1 MSEDCVLVGM
11 CSKFECNEKEM
22 FRKLANSATDM
33 QMCMSEEDCVL
44 VGMCS
49 EFECNEKE
57 MFRKNSA
64 TALKNIVSVILLG
77 LLFNKLF

>member
-1 MSEDCVLVGM
+1 
-11 CSKFECNEKEM
+11 
-22 FRKLANSATDM
+22 M
-33 QMCMSEEDCVL
+33 QTCIGEDCVL

-49 EFECNEKE
+49 EFKCNEKE
-57 MFRKNSA
+57 MFRKLANSA